1 MPEVQIRVEAAREA
15 TACGVSKLQE
25 SKVGSEEMSNTL
37 ITQPPSVGL
46 PVKLKHGMLQL
57 SARQIQHVT
66 ATKKLEIGK
75 DNISTL
81 SELTE
86 EGGYWI
92 KTDYTKG
99 EWWAW
104 SLFRIA

>member
-1 MPEVQIRVEAAREA
+1 MMNAPI
-15 TACGVSKLQE
+15 
-25 SKVGSEEMSNTL
+25 VGMA
-37 ITQPPSVGL
+37 
-46 PVKLKHGMLQL
+46 VKLRKGQLLL
-57 SARQIQHVT
+57 SAKQVQHVT
-66 ATKKLEIGK
+66 AIKKLTVDGHDIYTQE
-75 DNISTL
+75 
-81 SELTE
+81 ELDA

>member
-1 MPEVQIRVEAAREA
+1 MTTTI
-15 TACGVSKLQE
+15 
-25 SKVGSEEMSNTL
+25 
-37 ITQPPSVGL
+37 ITRPPSVGL
-46 PVKLKHGMLQL
+46 PVKLRKGMLQL
-57 SARQIQHVT
+57 SARQVQHIT
-66 ATKKLEIGK
+66 AIKKLDGYRDEMTVDEIA
-75 DNISTL
+75 
-81 SELTE
+81 E

>member
-1 MPEVQIRVEAAREA
+1 MTQAQP
-15 TACGVSKLQE
+15 
-25 SKVGSEEMSNTL
+25 KVG
-37 ITQPPSVGL
+37 I
-46 PVKLKHGMLQL
+46 PVKLKRGMLQL
-57 SARQIQHVT
+57 SARQVQHVT
-66 ATKKLEIGK
+66 AIKKLEVDK
-75 DNISTL
+75 DNIADEYEWSM
-81 SELTE
+81 

>member
-1 MPEVQIRVEAAREA
+1 MQTKPEI
-15 TACGVSKLQE
+15 G
-25 SKVGSEEMSNTL
+25 M
-37 ITQPPSVGL
+37 
-46 PVKLKHGMLQL
+46 PVKLKKGMLTL
-57 SARQIQHVT
+57 SARQVQHVKAVKT
-66 ATKKLEIGK
+66 LVVNDHLHMSQEEIDG
-75 DNISTL
+75 
-81 SELTE
+81 

>member
-1 MPEVQIRVEAAREA
+1 
-15 TACGVSKLQE
+15 
-25 SKVGSEEMSNTL
+25 MSTGTNL
-37 ITQPPSVGL
+37 VMGQAPSVGL
-46 PVKLKHGMLQL
+46 PVKLKKGQL
-57 SARQIQHVT
+57 MISARQVQHVT
-66 ATKKLEIGK
+66 AVKKLEIGK
-75 DNISTL
+75 DDIANYA
-81 SELTE
+81 ELIG

>member
-1 MPEVQIRVEAAREA
+1 MTNSQ
-15 TACGVSKLQE
+15 
-25 SKVGSEEMSNTL
+25 SNT
-37 ITQPPSVGL
+37 QPLTVGM
-46 PVKLKHGMLQL
+46 PVKLRKGMLTL
-57 SARQIQHVT
+57 SARQVQHVT
-66 ATKKLEIGK
+66 AIKKLSLEK
-75 DNISTL
+75 DGCAGFQSQSDIDA
-81 SELTE
+81 